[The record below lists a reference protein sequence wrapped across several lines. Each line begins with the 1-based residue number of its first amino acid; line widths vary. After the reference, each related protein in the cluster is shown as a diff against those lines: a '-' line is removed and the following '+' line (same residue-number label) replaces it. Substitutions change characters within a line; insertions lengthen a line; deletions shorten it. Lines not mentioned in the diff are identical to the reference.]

1 MCDSYVMSRSLIGML
16 LATALLLTG
25 CATEITSSE
34 LEMNAQ
40 NDVYVVD
47 GAVLHPGTFHL
58 SHGKSITLAQAIRRC
73 GGPWPGDSYNDGGDL
88 SSVHVERIVS
98 GSVVEYTLDASPA
111 GHGERFIVKPG
122 DCIRVPKMP
131 YTSNVPIPAPY
142 SN

>member
-1 MCDSYVMSRSLIGML
+1 MSRPLAGIL
-16 LATALLLTG
+16 LATAFLLTG
-25 CATEITSSE
+25 CAMDLSSTEMET
-34 LEMNAQ
+34 NAQ
-40 NDVYVVD
+40 NGVYEVE

-58 SHGKSITLAQAIRRC
+58 PPEKYVTLGQAIRRC

-88 SSVHVERIVS
+88 SSVHVERVIS

-111 GHGERFIVKPG
+111 GHGERFVVKPG
-122 DCIRVPKMP
+122 DFIRVPKMP

>member
-1 MCDSYVMSRSLIGML
+1 MSRTLVSIA

-25 CATEITSSE
+25 CATDLSSNE

-40 NDVYVVD
+40 NGVYEVD

-58 SHGKSITLAQAIRRC
+58 PPGKFVTLAQAIRRC

-88 SSVHVERIVS
+88 SSVHVKRVLS
-98 GSVVEYTLDASPA
+98 GSVVEYTLDVSPA
-111 GHGERFIVKPG
+111 RRGERFVVKPG
-122 DCIRVPKMP
+122 DFILVPKMP